1 MVDAE
6 ISPDKCILRL
16 YRYFNLYKSFFSLW
30 DISLDMDD
38 YSYYSKLSYA
48 VRMSMYY
55 HQSLSSYRLKEQLR
69 NLEEHSNSQYTSVY
83 SWLLFYPDTPAGVY
97 SLYGLKSADDYNF
110 LLESSPLVSSLS
122 ASLEA
127 SLKEQVKH
135 KELNDANDILIMNLN
150 KDVYGN

>member
-1 MVDAE
+1 M
-6 ISPDKCILRL
+6 
-16 YRYFNLYKSFFSLW
+16 
-30 DISLDMDD
+30 
-38 YSYYSKLSYA
+38 
-48 VRMSMYY
+48 
-55 HQSLSSYRLKEQLR
+55 
-69 NLEEHSNSQYTSVY
+69 
-83 SWLLFYPDTPAGVY
+83 FYPDTPADVY
-97 SLYGLKSADDYNF
+97 PLYGLKSADDYNF